1 MKVNLAS
8 CVKQTAL
15 ISVLSLFSIVGFSAQ
30 SMEERLQRLEQMAE
44 SRGQLQADIMFQL
57 NALQQELQQLRGQVE
72 QHQFQLKQLQDRQRD
87 LYRDIERRLSQLQSG
102 TAVKG
107 SNPSLEQPSS
117 TTTSNNSVSAPST
130 AASGS
135 VDIHSEYQNIFAMVR
150 DKQYDQAVV
159 AYQKFL
165 KTYPNSQY
173 EANVHYWLGQIYY
186 IRQQLDLALEEYRIV
201 TSRFAESSRAAD
213 ALFKQGKVLALQ
225 NKRDEAKAVF
235 NQVIEKYD
243 GTLEQLARTELQKL
257 K

>member
-1 MKVNLAS
+1 
-8 CVKQTAL
+8 
-15 ISVLSLFSIVGFSAQ
+15 
-30 SMEERLQRLEQMAE
+30 
-44 SRGQLQADIMFQL
+44 
-57 NALQQELQQLRGQVE
+57 
-72 QHQFQLKQLQDRQRD
+72 
-87 LYRDIERRLSQLQSG
+87 
-102 TAVKG
+102 
-107 SNPSLEQPSS
+107 
-117 TTTSNNSVSAPST
+117 
-130 AASGS
+130 
-135 VDIHSEYQNIFAMVR
+135 MVR